1 MSELL
6 LTIAIF
12 GILAVGL
19 SAFAVRRISGALMRK
34 VRDDSLTPQD
44 LSALRDAADELVR
57 RIEEATNASIARLE
71 AKERELRELLQTRDV
86 LILSSSDASE
96 SGFSE
101 RA

>member
-19 SAFAVRRISGALMRK
+19 FAFAVRRISGAVMRK
-34 VRDDSLTPQD
+34 VREDSLTPQD
-44 LSALRDAADELVR
+44 LSALEDAADELVR
-57 RIEEATNASIARLE
+57 RIEEATNAAIARLE

-86 LILSSSDASE
+86 LIPFSSDPSKP
-96 SGFSE
+96 GFSE